1 MLHVVI
7 LAGGGGTRLWP
18 LSRPDCPKQFLT
30 LLSENSLLQK
40 TVLRVEGIA
49 PPERIW
55 IITST
60 EHQSLVRSH
69 LSQLPNFAADTVHIV
84 TEPVG
89 RNTAAAIGLA
99 AVHLQQIDPE
109 AVMLVLPADH
119 WIERDREFADLV
131 QNSIDWAK
139 QGFLVTFGIIPSRPE
154 TGYGYIQRG
163 QSCAPIPQRNSA
175 YHVVRFVEK
184 PSLAL
189 AKEYVASNN
198 YYWNAGIFLWQ
209 AATIMQE
216 ITTHLPPLASTLRE
230 VALSFHNDTTSTI
243 LAALYPHL
251 HSVSIDNGVLEK
263 SAKIVV
269 VPADIGWSDVGEW
282 TAIHRLSPQDEQ
294 GNAVHGQALVKE
306 SANSFVYSSHRPIA
320 VIGLSNM
327 VVVEDKDAV
336 LICAQ
341 EHIQEVRTIG
351 PHLPA
356 YNLAIS
362 DSSDSS
368 TAVQRPWG
376 TYTVLEERAYYK
388 VKRLVVNP
396 GFSLS
401 LQYHSYRN
409 EHWVVVQ
416 GTARVINGGE
426 EFQLHTNQSA
436 YIPQGTV
443 HRLANPG
450 PEILEVIEVQTGS
463 YFGEDDIVRYS

>member
-18 LSRPDCPKQFLT
+18 LSRPNTPKQFLT
-30 LLSENSLLQK
+30 LLSEHSLLQK
-40 TVLRVEGIA
+40 TVLRVEGLV

-55 IITST
+55 IVTGT
-60 EHQSLVRSH
+60 EHQSLVGSH

-84 TEPVG
+84 TEPMG
-89 RNTAAAIGLA
+89 RNTAAAVGLA
-99 AVHLQQIDPE
+99 AVHLQHIDPE
-109 AVMLVLPADH
+109 AIMLVLPADH
-119 WIERDREFADLV
+119 WIERDREFTSLV
-131 QNSIDWAK
+131 HHSLDWAK
-139 QGFLVTFGIIPSRPE
+139 QGFLVTFGIVPSRPE
-154 TGYGYIQRG
+154 TGYGYIQCG
-163 QSCAPIPQRNSA
+163 QSCTPAPQQHPA
-175 YHVVRFVEK
+175 YHVARFVEK
-184 PSLAL
+184 PSLAV
-189 AKEYVASNN
+189 AKEYIASNN

-209 AATIMQE
+209 AAAIMQE
-216 ITTHLPPLASTLRE
+216 ITTHLPPLASALRE
-230 VALSFHNDTTSTI
+230 VVLSFHNESTPTT

-251 HSVSIDNGVLEK
+251 PSVSIDNGVLEK
-263 SAKIVV
+263 SVKIVV

-294 GNAVHGQALVKE
+294 RNTVHGQVLVKE
-306 SANSFVYSSHRPIA
+306 STNSFVYSTHRPIA
-320 VIGLSNM
+320 VIGLSNL

-341 EHIQEVRTIG
+341 EHIQAVKTIG
-351 PHLPA
+351 QQLPPRSVTT
-356 YNLAIS
+356 Y
-362 DSSDSS
+362 DSVDPSA
-368 TAVQRPWG
+368 TMQRPWG
-376 TYTVLEERAYYK
+376 TYTVLEERAHYK

-401 LQYHSYRN
+401 LQHHFYRN

-416 GTARVINGGE
+416 GTAHVVNGRE
-426 EFQLHTNQSA
+426 EFQLHANQST